1 MASKPVGTRWAPVSA
16 SRNAEKSY
24 KLRCHEEITPEQAYA
39 YVCWCELPFETEDPD
54 SDDDDEYDDDS
65 DGSLAK
71 SWSDTDS
78 EAHGDEDEVIEE
90 KGDKPKKSLC
100 DGGVVCLCGKPA
112 IDHPDHPFIT
122 TAAARIKVHTQH
134 SMMMVR
140 CPDNFDMHTFNDHTG
155 LGAKELL
162 ENLVLDFIEAEGNW
176 REQWVVCETLAF
188 VMDDDWLEALMGI
201 ESIDDSVGIWQI
213 YHLVARRLEHLGL
226 LSTTSE
232 VRNLGLIMSL
242 FMKLAADNE
251 ANVRCLE
258 VGGDK
263 TPFDKSVKLTLAD
276 GRTTTYKYSIESFD
290 RIIFMYLKKYAIP
303 PADLPGDNSWFGI
316 LDDDWD
322 ENKNDYNSD
331 VDDEMKEFCLPGGTK
346 EDPFGLNE
354 AVKAY
359 VETYG
364 RQTGGPNSKA
374 VMGGDKYDITPM
386 SVKERKAASL
396 TGKDPLSRKE
406 IKSLKEGMVP
416 GWEGWLWA
424 KLSRAGRLKRL

>member
-1 MASKPVGTRWAPVSA
+1 MASKPSGTRWAPVSA
-16 SRNAEKSY
+16 SRNAEQSY
-24 KLRCHEEITPEQAYA
+24 KLRCHEEMNPEQAYA
-39 YVCWCELPFETEDPD
+39 YVCWCELPFETEDEDGAYPD

-65 DGSLAK
+65 DGGK
-71 SWSDTDS
+71 C
-78 EAHGDEDEVIEE
+78 
-90 KGDKPKKSLC
+90 KKSLC
-100 DGGVVCLCGKPA
+100 DGGVVCLCAKPA
-112 IDHPDHPFIT
+112 RDHPDHPFIT
-122 TAAARIKVHTQH
+122 TAAARIKVQTQH

-140 CPDNFDMHTFNDHTG
+140 CPDNFDMHTFNDHMG

-188 VMDDDWLEALMGI
+188 VIDNDLLEALMGI
-201 ESIDDSVGIWQI
+201 DDSVGVWQI
-213 YHLVARRLEHLGL
+213 YHLVARTFL
-226 LSTTSE
+226 TPWPP
-232 VRNLGLIMSL
+232 VDNLGLIMSL

-251 ANVRCLE
+251 
-258 VGGDK
+258 GDVYGLRIGHEK
-263 TPFDKSVKLTLAD
+263 TPVDESVKLSLAD

-303 PADLPGDNSWFGI
+303 PTDLSGDKDMYCE
-316 LDDDWD
+316 LDD
-322 ENKNDYNSD
+322 ELKQS
-331 VDDEMKEFCLPGGTK
+331 CPPGGTK

-364 RQTGGPNSKA
+364 RQTGGPKSKA
-374 VMGGDKYDITPM
+374 VMGGDKYDITTM

-406 IKSLKEGMVP
+406 IKNMKEGMVL
-416 GWEGWLWA
+416 GWA
-424 KLSRAGRLKRL
+424 